1 MSEPTV
7 KKIPVETRLR
17 KLFPAQNGR
26 TRETIVEAADEIE
39 GLKEKCA
46 RLHAASCRDD
56 DTIAALRDERDKV
69 IAELAAVQSRLDAY
83 SWEAENTALRAQ
95 VAALTKERDAWKQ
108 TCAHIG
114 DELAT
119 HKTDAQRHLVEQLKS
134 SSAWYEEQLATMT
147 KERDHHKDWVA
158 HLTKELAAAQAQIAQ
173 LREALETISDE
184 ENWGEDGCWE
194 SSSYPDEIAM
204 EALTIPT
211 DTSALDARLKD
222 EYLKGFSDGAANYA
236 TEAIRSMK

>member
-83 SWEAENTALRAQ
+83 SWEAENTALREQ
-95 VAALTKERDAWKQ
+95 LAAMTKESDDTLDKWKTTLDQ
-108 TCAHIG
+108 
-114 DELAT
+114 LAA
-119 HKTDAQRHLVEQLKS
+119 AQLQVEQLKTALQEIIDCPTWAVGS
-134 SSAWYEEQLATMT
+134 LDMQRY
-147 KERDHHKDWVA
+147 R
-158 HLTKELAAAQAQIAQ
+158 EL
-173 LREALETISDE
+173 
-184 ENWGEDGCWE
+184 
-194 SSSYPDEIAM
+194 
-204 EALTIPT
+204 
-211 DTSALDARLKD
+211 
-222 EYLKGFSDGAANYA
+222 
-236 TEAIRSMK
+236 MK